1 MGRATMRM
9 NMDLPRG
16 DVAVTGP
23 RVAPFDVP
31 NHAVQFYESE
41 TFLAERVAAFLMEG
55 LDAGQPLLVIAT
67 EPHRDAFVA
76 RLASARPELD
86 ALRAEGRVIFLD
98 ARETLSTF
106 MIGAM
111 PDPELFRGTI
121 RRLIEQSRR
130 GLDGVTL
137 RAYGEMVDV
146 LWRDANPDAAIR
158 LEELWNEIVSDGTI
172 ALLCA
177 YAMGG
182 FRTDAHGSRFRDVC
196 STHAHVIPTERYTQL
211 EEHARLREISVLQQR
226 ARALESELEYREELE
241 GALRQALADRERAE
255 AERERVLAMER
266 AARAAAEAA
275 SRLKDEFLAVL
286 SHELRTPLNA
296 ILGWSHIANGVPE
309 DAATVKHALTVIRR
323 NTAVQLRVIED
334 LLDVSRIVTGKLRVS
349 VSIVDLGEI
358 LSSALDT
365 VRPAAD
371 AKRIELTL
379 RIDDS
384 ARRTTGDPARLQQV
398 AWNLLSNAVK
408 FTPECGRVE
417 VWLERAGGQRRIVVR
432 DTGQGIA
439 REFLPHVFERF
450 RQEDTGT
457 TRKHGGLGLGLS
469 LVRYLV
475 EAHGGTVAADSDGEG
490 RGATFTVTLP
500 FRQPAADSV
509 RQPAPRTKVT
519 LRDVRVLIVDDDAD
533 TRELFA
539 YMLTG
544 TEATVACAASV
555 EEALAQLSSRAFD
568 VMISDIG
575 MPGRDGYVLID
586 TVRRHVDPKVR
597 SIHAIAVTSYAGE
610 HYRRRAIEG
619 GYDEYIAKP
628 LEPGR
633 FVATVA
639 QLVGR
644 PSRSASSGATAG
656 TNDEDVC

>member
-1 MGRATMRM
+1 
-9 NMDLPRG
+9 MDVSRG

-86 ALRAEGRVIFLD
+86 ALCAEGRVIFLD

-106 MIGAM
+106 MTGAM

-130 GLDGVTL
+130 GSDGVTV

-158 LEELWNEIVSDGTI
+158 LEELWNEIVSDGAI

-182 FRTDAHGSRFRDVC
+182 FRTDTHGSRFRDVC

-211 EEHARLREISVLQQR
+211 DEHARLREISVLQQR

-309 DAATVKHALTVIRR
+309 DAATVKHALTVIQR

-334 LLDVSRIVTGKLRVS
+334 LLDVSRIVTGKLRIS
-349 VSIVDLGEI
+349 VGVVDLGEI

-379 RIDDS
+379 HIDDS
-384 ARRTTGDPARLQQV
+384 ARRAAGDPARLQQV

-475 EAHGGTVAADSDGEG
+475 EAHGGTVTADSDGEG

-500 FRQPAADSV
+500 FREPAADSV
-509 RQPAPRTKVT
+509 RQPAPRRKVT

-544 TEATVACAASV
+544 AEATVACAASV
-555 EEALAQLSSRAFD
+555 DEALAQLSSRAFD

-586 TVRRHVDPKVR
+586 TLRSHVDPQVR
-597 SIHAIAVTSYAGE
+597 SIRAIAVTSYAGE

-656 TNDEDVC
+656 TSDEDAR

>member
-1 MGRATMRM
+1 MS
-9 NMDLPRG
+9 MDLSRG
-16 DVAVTGP
+16 DAAVTGP
-23 RVAPFDVP
+23 RFAPFDVP
-31 NHAVQFYESE
+31 SHAVQFYESE
-41 TFLAERVAAFLMEG
+41 TFLCERVAAFLAEG
-55 LDAGQPLLVIAT
+55 MDTGQPLLVIAT
-67 EPHRDAFVA
+67 EPHREAFVA

-106 MIGAM
+106 MVGAM

-121 RRLIEQSRR
+121 RRLIDQSRR
-130 GLDGVTL
+130 GSDGVIV

-158 LEELWNEIVSDGTI
+158 LEELWNEIVSDGAV

-211 EEHARLREISVLQQR
+211 DEHARLREVSVLQQR

-241 GALRQALADRERAE
+241 AALRQALADRERAE
-255 AERERVLAMER
+255 AELERVLAMER

-296 ILGWSHIANGVPE
+296 ILGWSHIANRVPE
-309 DAATVKHALTVIRR
+309 DAATVKRALTVIQR

-334 LLDVSRIVTGKLRVS
+334 LLDVSRIVTGKLRIS

-358 LSSALDT
+358 LSSALDN

-371 AKRIELTL
+371 AKRIALTL
-379 RIDDS
+379 HIDDS
-384 ARRTTGDPARLQQV
+384 ARRTAGDPARLQQV

-408 FTPECGRVE
+408 FTPEGGKVD
-417 VWLERAGGQRRIVVR
+417 VWIERAGGQGRIVVR

-439 REFLPHVFERF
+439 RDFLPHVFERF

-475 EAHGGTVAADSDGEG
+475 EAHGGTVTADSDGEG
-490 RGATFTVTLP
+490 RGATFIVTLP
-500 FRQPAADSV
+500 FREPVADAV
-509 RQPAPRTKVT
+509 RQPAPRTKVR
-519 LRDVRVLIVDDDAD
+519 LRDVRVLIVDDDDD
-533 TRELFA
+533 TRELFT

-544 TEATVACAASV
+544 AEATVACAASV

-586 TVRRHVDPKVR
+586 AIRGHVDPKVR
-597 SIHAIAVTSYAGE
+597 SIRAIAVTSYAGE
-610 HYRRRAIEG
+610 HYRVRAIKG
-619 GYDEYIAKP
+619 GYDEYLAKP
-628 LEPGR
+628 LDPDR
-633 FVATVA
+633 LVATIA
-639 QLVGR
+639 QLIGR
-644 PSRSASSGATAG
+644 PARSASSEATAR
-656 TNDEDVC
+656 TNHEDAS